1 MKRKAFLHVSAYMAG
16 SFLVQHRLS
25 ANSLSVQTKTF
36 YFKDDSVIPNSKYPL
51 VIYQQAFDAK
61 GNKGADWLEDTFAA
75 NNWTNSWR
83 WGVYPFHHYHSN
95 THEVLGVFKGNALL
109 HMGGEKGE
117 KLKVNAGD
125 IIVIPAG
132 VGHKCLEHTD
142 DFTVVGAYP
151 NGLSPDLMKGND
163 GERPAAD
170 KNIARVEL
178 PVTDPLSGKKSG
190 ILSLWK

>member
-1 MKRKAFLHVSAYMAG
+1 MTRKIFLRVSACMMG
-16 SFLVQHRLS
+16 SFLVQYRLS
-25 ANSLSVQTKTF
+25 ANSFTVQTKTF

-51 VIYQQAFDAK
+51 VIYQQAFNAN
-61 GNKGADWLEDTFAA
+61 GNKGADWLEDIFAT
-75 NNWTNSWR
+75 NKWTNSWR

-95 THEVLGVFKGNALL
+95 THEVLGVFKGDALL

-117 KLKVNAGD
+117 KMKVYAGD

-151 NGLSPDLMKGND
+151 NGLSPDLMKGNA

-170 KNIARVEL
+170 ENIARVQL
-178 PVTDPLSGKKSG
+178 PVTDPVSGKKSG